1 MSSSK
6 IDKIKVDA
14 LIHSLGLKYN
24 LRDEDMKQLVNS
36 PFLFTYE
43 KLKELDISEVKTEE
57 DLAKLKTSF
66 LYKSFGKIFASY
78 PLINR
83 RNKQSENMINLNKR
97 KWENKK

>member
-1 MSSSK
+1 MSK

-24 LRDEDMKQLVNS
+24 LRDEDMKELVNS

-43 KLKELDISEVKTEE
+43 QLKELDVSEVKTEE
-57 DLAKLKTSF
+57 DLEKLKTSF
-66 LYKSFGKIFASY
+66 LYKSFGKVFVSF

-83 RNKQSENMINLNKR
+83 RNKQRDNIIKLNKK
-97 KWENKK
+97 KWKK